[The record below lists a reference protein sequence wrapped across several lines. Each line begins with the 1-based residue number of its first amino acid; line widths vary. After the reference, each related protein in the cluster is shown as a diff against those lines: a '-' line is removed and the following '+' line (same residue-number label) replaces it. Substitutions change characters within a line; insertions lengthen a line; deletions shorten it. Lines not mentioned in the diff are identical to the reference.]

1 MSDNKNI
8 YTKQIINEKIT
19 LKFSDVNSDLEN
31 IILEKIKI
39 KIEGKC
45 INHGYVKTNS
55 VKLLTYSCGEL
66 FSDSIIFDLVI
77 ECLISCPF
85 ESMILKCKVV
95 SSTKVGLKCKIN
107 YDDVDYDY
115 DNINPYLIFVARDHN
130 YNNTKFTNINVEDII
145 YVRVIGHR
153 FELNDTFISVIAEL
167 VEENYKKSQINKISK
182 TKYSTTKKKS

>member
-31 IILEKIKI
+31 TILEKVKT

-55 VKLLTYSCGEL
+55 IKLITYSCGEL

-95 SSTKVGLKCKIN
+95 STTKVGIKCKIHDEDI
-107 YDDVDYDY
+107 YDS
-115 DNINPYLIFVARDHN
+115 NNPYLIFVARDHN
-130 YNNTKFTNINVEDII
+130 YNNTKFANINIEDII

-167 VEENYKKSQINKISK
+167 VEEDFKKSQINKNSK

>member
-8 YTKQIINEKIT
+8 YTKQIINEKIS
-19 LKFSDVNSDLEN
+19 LKFSDVNSNLEN
-31 IILEKIKI
+31 IITEKVKT

-55 VKLLTYSCGEL
+55 IKLLTYSCGEL

-85 ESMILKCKVV
+85 ESMILECKVV
-95 SSTKVGLKCKIN
+95 STTKVGIKCNIN
-107 YDDVDYDY
+107 DDSDS
-115 DNINPYLIFVARDHN
+115 NPYLIFVARDHN
-130 YNNTKFTNINVEDII
+130 YNNAKFSNINIEDII

-167 VEENYKKSQINKISK
+167 VEEDFKKSQVNKISK

>member
-85 ESMILKCKVV
+85 ESMILECKVV
-95 SSTKVGLKCKIN
+95 STTKVGFKCNIN
-107 YDDVDYDY
+107 DDNDS
-115 DNINPYLIFVARDHN
+115 NPYLIFVARDHN
-130 YNNTKFTNINVEDII
+130 YNNPKFSNINIEDII

-153 FELNDTFISVIAEL
+153 YELNDTFISVIAEL
-167 VEENYKKSQINKISK
+167 VEEDFKKSKINKISK

>member
-8 YTKQIINEKIT
+8 YTKQIINEKIK
-19 LKFSDVNSDLEN
+19 LKFSDVNINLEN
-31 IILEKIKI
+31 TITEKIKT

-45 INHGYVKTNS
+45 IIHGYVKVDS
-55 VKLLTYSCGEL
+55 VKLITYSCGEL
-66 FSDSIIFDLVI
+66 FSDYVIFNLVI

-85 ESMILKCKVV
+85 ESMILECKVI
-95 SSTKVGLKCKIN
+95 SITKVGLKCYIADDN
-107 YDDVDYDY
+107 DDV
-115 DNINPYLIFVARDHN
+115 NPYLIFVARDHN
-130 YNNTKFTNINVEDII
+130 YNNIKFSNINVEDNI

-167 VEENYKKSQINKISK
+167 VEEDFKKSQVNKISK

>member
-8 YTKQIINEKIT
+8 YIKQIINEKIT
-19 LKFSDVNSDLEN
+19 LKFSDVNSNLEN
-31 IILEKIKI
+31 ILLEKVKS

-55 VKLLTYSCGEL
+55 VKLVTYSCGEL

-85 ESMILKCKVV
+85 ESMILECKVV
-95 SSTKVGLKCKIN
+95 SSTKVGIKCYIN
-107 YDDVDYDY
+107 DDSD
-115 DNINPYLIFVARDHN
+115 INPYLIFVARDHN
-130 YNNTKFTNINVEDII
+130 YNNAKFSNISIEDII

-167 VEENYKKSQINKISK
+167 VEEDFKKSQTIKNSK
-182 TKYSTTKKKS
+182 SKNSTAKKKS